1 MIDKGAVSGGK
12 LGAFSVRRAN
22 QNRGKTS
29 RAGWVKNVSIQAHS
43 VAHGN
48 VNVKEFVNGRGGSSH
63 TQACGAQPQRR
74 GGVHHQIFLFPGLHP
89 RVRTAPTSGGTI
101 FIITPSP
108 RES

>member
-43 VAHGN
+43 IAHGN

-74 GGVHHQIFLFPGLHP
+74 GGFHHRIFSATSAHTQ
-89 RVRTAPTSGGTI
+89 VEAATTSATAMFLI
-101 FIITPSP
+101 SP
-108 RES
+108 RTCE